1 MRLSF
6 TVTSQVSVVSRET
19 VPAAALLK
27 EIRMVAVPS
36 PTAVSLPFSST
47 VTTLSLELSHTT
59 TSLPVALE
67 RICLVSPVYK
77 RTFSSLMERESL
89 ITVTSQVA
97 DTPFA
102 VAVMMAVPVFLP
114 VTLPPLTVA
123 TVLSEV
129 IHFTDLPVPTMV
141 GVSLMALPFPLVPSC
156 MVSISREMLFFN
168 TFTTQVSVLPFAV
181 AIITA

>member
-1 MRLSF
+1 
-6 TVTSQVSVVSRET
+6 
-19 VPAAALLK
+19 
-27 EIRMVAVPS
+27 
-36 PTAVSLPFSST
+36 
-47 VTTLSLELSHTT
+47 
-59 TSLPVALE
+59 
-67 RICLVSPVYK
+67 
-77 RTFSSLMERESL
+77 MERESL

-129 IHFTDLPVPTMV
+129 VHFTDFPVPTMV
-141 GVSLMALPFPLVPSC
+141 GVSLMALPFPLVLSC